1 MLTFFDHVT
10 ITVLDIAAA
19 VSAYTRLLGAG
30 PTWRGEHPELG
41 TAAGLF
47 GLANS
52 LIEIVGPRDEAPEA
66 EAFRTLLATRGEG
79 LQAFAFGCD
88 DAAATSAGFRTRGLR
103 ATPPQDGEA
112 RGTDGV
118 TRTYRTVELST
129 RNTRGISVFAVERAK
144 PEELRGPPQLDPS
157 AMHALDHVAIRTADI
172 DAARA
177 LYGEGMGVRLALESV
192 VAGRRMLF
200 FRIGAVTLEVVEDK
214 SVGEQDAFYGLTYRV
229 RDLEAA
235 HARLASAGF
244 ALSELRQGMKP
255 GTRVFTVRDGT
266 CGVPT
271 LILRDPTRDG

>member
-10 ITVLDIAAA
+10 IAVLDVASALA
-19 VSAYTRLLGAG
+19 AYTRLLGAG
-30 PTWRGEHPELG
+30 PTWRGDHPELG
-41 TAAGLF
+41 TEAGLF

-52 LIEIVGPRDEAPEA
+52 LIEIVGPRDDAPEA
-66 EAFRTLLATRGEG
+66 EALRSLLATRGEG
-79 LQAFAFGCD
+79 LQALAFGCD
-88 DAAATSAGFRTRGLR
+88 DAAATSAAFRTRGLR

-112 RGTDGV
+112 RGSDGV

-129 RNTRGISVFAVERAK
+129 RTTRGLSVFAVERAK
-144 PEELRGPPQLDPS
+144 PEELRGPAQSDPS

-172 DAARA
+172 GAARA

-200 FRIGAVTLEVVEDK
+200 FRIGAVTLEVVEDT